1 MPNVLLEV
9 IHRAASIGWVY
20 DSIQFLAG
28 ATITR
33 RRLQRYLTSCR
44 GRVLD
49 IGGGTGA
56 LAGLLPKGCTCTCL
70 DNEMPKL
77 QRCAE
82 KAIANALLADAT
94 LMPIQSDSIDVVTCV
109 MVTHHLT
116 DGQLDEVLGKPAR
129 RHRRPGGQ
137 PLVDAV
143 GHLGRGGAGEGQ
155 AQDARRVGAVEH
167 QRQQSIGKHL
177 CLAGAGRGGDPDR
190 FIGPQSAALGLFGGI
205 LDRAHGSPAVS
216 SSRSRWA

>member
-116 DGQLDEVLGKPAR
+116 DGQLDEVLRESAR
-129 RHRRPGGQ
+129 VLKTEGS
-137 PLVDAV
+137 LILMDAV
-143 GHLGRGGAGEGQ
+143 LKPSRLPGRILWALDRGSYPKPSIRLRRAIERHFRVDRWDHLAVYHEYVTAVCRKGRASAPSMIE
-155 AQDARRVGAVEH
+155 
-167 QRQQSIGKHL
+167 
-177 CLAGAGRGGDPDR
+177 AGRGH
-190 FIGPQSAALGLFGGI
+190 ATL
-205 LDRAHGSPAVS
+205 
-216 SSRSRWA
+216 